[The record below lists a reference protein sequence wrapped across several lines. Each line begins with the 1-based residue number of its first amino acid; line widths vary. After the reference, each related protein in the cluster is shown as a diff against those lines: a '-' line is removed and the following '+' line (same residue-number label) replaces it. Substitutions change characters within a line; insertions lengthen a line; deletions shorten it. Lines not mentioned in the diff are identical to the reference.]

1 MLSSRYIKLLRAVL
15 SMVLDEAVRW
25 RMIDA
30 NVVKFEPRYQLQS
43 DFIEMELYPIGTVK
57 SEVPL

>member
-1 MLSSRYIKLLRAVL
+1 
-15 SMVLDEAVRW
+15 MVLDEAVRW